1 VEENL
6 AVGLSIGDLKNI
18 SETFGRTD
26 GRHHIWIGEDNETVC
41 LELA

>member
-1 VEENL
+1 MVENL

-26 GRHHIWIGEDNETVC
+26 GRHHIRRIGEDNETVGWN
-41 LELA
+41 